1 MVYLN
6 QDYLRPKSL
15 TPTYPPYHQGEY
27 IEEYFYSHYQ
37 QLETK
42 PEREYIDIFWS
53 NIFCNKIWAGQP
65 YPDLQNILYE
75 TLSSDGKYFT
85 VCQQDDGP
93 VSYTHLRAHET

>member
-6 QDYLRPKSL
+6 QDYLRPKSM

-27 IEEYFYSHYQ
+27 LEEYFYSHYN

-42 PEREYIDIFWS
+42 PEREYLDIFWS

-65 YPDLQNILYE
+65 YPDLQNLLYIGFRQRRGQRRR
-75 TLSSDGKYFT
+75 LQCGR
-85 VCQQDDGP
+85 
-93 VSYTHLRAHET
+93 YTGVHRC